1 MTKIFYAIQLIVL
14 FLTLKAGAQ
23 PSAFKIA
30 DSLYNTGN
38 YTAAINRYAKINNT
52 NANLQIAKAYNAI
65 GNYDKAIAQYNSVV
79 TKDTSLL
86 VARFNLGKLY
96 LKTNKFKQANSLF
109 AKLVAI
115 SKTNPEYSYN
125 LARSFSAI
133 NEDKKSVLWYK
144 KTLDVDSTHLRA
156 LQRLSIHYVG
166 EHENH
171 FALKY
176 ADKGLSFFENDPVLI
191 NVKALALFNMG
202 SYKLSIKCYEKLLSL
217 GKKDQKVY
225 HRLGYAYNSI
235 ENYEKSIENYKLLL
249 EYDLEN
255 IKVLRMISEV
265 YMKDKKLDSATVYIK
280 RAIEA
285 HSYKLDKEYEVA
297 ARIAVNKKDYKTAI
311 KYYNM
316 AYTENPTKVLYLYQA
331 CIYADKYYKDP
342 KLKLNYYT
350 QLKQKSESKGSNSQY
365 FVVFAEKRISELKSE
380 IFAKGE

>member
-14 FLTLKAGAQ
+14 FLALKAGAQ

-38 YTAAINRYAKINNT
+38 YTAAINQYAKINSVG
-52 NANLQIAKAYNAI
+52 ANFQIAKAYNAI

-96 LKTNKFKQANSLF
+96 LKTNKFKPANSLF
-109 AKLVAI
+109 AKLVTI

-125 LARSFSAI
+125 LARSYKAI
-133 NEDKKSVLWYK
+133 DEEKKSVLWYK
-144 KTLDVDSTHLRA
+144 KTLDIDSTHLRA
-156 LQRLSIHYVG
+156 LQRLSIHYVE
-166 EHENH
+166 EHKNDSVI
-171 FALKY
+171 KY
-176 ADKGLSFFENDPVLI
+176 ADKGLRFFENDPVLI

-202 SYKLSIKCYEKLLSL
+202 KYKQAIKFYEKLLDL

-225 HRLGYAYNSI
+225 NRLGYAYNSI
-235 ENYEKSIENYKLLL
+235 ENYEKAIENYKQLL

-255 IKVLRMISEV
+255 IKVLRTISEV
-265 YMKDKKLDSATVYIK
+265 YRENKEIDSATVYIK
-280 RAIEA
+280 RAIDA

-297 ARIAVNKKDYKTAI
+297 ARIAVDKQDYKAAI

-316 AYTENPTKVLYLYQA
+316 AYNENPTKVLYLYQA
-331 CIYADKYYKDP
+331 SIYADKYYKDP

-350 QLKQKSESKGSNSQY
+350 QLKQKSESKGVNNQY
-365 FVVFAEKRISELKSE
+365 FVVFSEKRISELKSE
-380 IFAKGE
+380 IFANGG